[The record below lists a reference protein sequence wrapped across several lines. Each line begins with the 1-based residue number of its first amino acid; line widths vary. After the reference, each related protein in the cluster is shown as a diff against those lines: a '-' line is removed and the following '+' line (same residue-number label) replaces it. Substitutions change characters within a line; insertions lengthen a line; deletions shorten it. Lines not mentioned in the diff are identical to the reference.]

1 MSWAA
6 VIGGAAGII
15 GGGVSGGAFGGRSTG
30 IGIAPGLSKYTGQD
44 WSEQANML
52 AKQALEQYR
61 KSMGG
66 LAGRAN
72 QTGQAMLGAF
82 NTGAAQMNALAQQ
95 RQGAARSATN
105 EAVANYRGYGREA
118 EGNARDAY
126 NRALGD
132 IADSEAYRN
141 SRGYNSA
148 NAMLAAGQRGEA
160 QYGFSRA
167 MSDIGRERAQLVG
180 GAIERG
186 RSQELAASGE
196 TMDLQRA
203 LLGAQL
209 GAQER
214 AFTLP
219 AGIEQGLAGTIYQSL
234 LDPVFLYPQGNVRRN
249 LLGGQGGPSVV
260 NPNAGFGEGII
271 DVGALLTGMALDK
284 RTQKAGKPIGSS
296 GTWNGPQPQGY

>member
-6 VIGGAAGII
+6 VIGAGAGII
-15 GGGVSGGAFGGRSTG
+15 GGGMSGGAFGGRSTG

-61 KSMGG
+61 SSMGG
-66 LAGRAN
+66 LAGRAR
-72 QTGQAMLGAF
+72 QTGQDMLGAF
-82 NTGAAQMNALAQQ
+82 NTGSAGMQAAQAG

-105 EAVANYRGYGREA
+105 EAVANYRGYGQQA
-118 EGNARDAY
+118 EGNAREAY

-148 NAMLAAGQRGEA
+148 NAMIAAGQRGEA
-160 QYGFSRA
+160 QYGHSRA

-186 RSQELAASGE
+186 RSQELATSGQGI
-196 TMDLQRA
+196 DLSRA
-203 LLGAQL
+203 LLGAQM
-209 GAQER
+209 GVQER

-219 AGIEQGLAGTIYQSL
+219 AGIEQGVAGTTYQSM
-234 LDPVFLYPQGNVRRN
+234 LDPAFLYPQGNVRRN

-260 NPNAGFGEGII
+260 NPNAGFGEGITDI
-271 DVGALLTGMALDK
+271 GALLAGYALDK
-284 RTQKAGKPIGSS
+284 RAQNNAAPATS
-296 GTWNGPQPQGY
+296 GFYPGGTYQR